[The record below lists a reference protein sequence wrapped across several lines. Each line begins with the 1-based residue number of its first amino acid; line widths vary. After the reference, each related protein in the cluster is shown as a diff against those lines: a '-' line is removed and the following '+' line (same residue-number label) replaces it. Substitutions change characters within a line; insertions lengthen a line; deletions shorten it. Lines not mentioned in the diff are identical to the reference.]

1 MVSRVPEGVAD
12 PASLVLVAD
21 TQAALE
27 GARAGRAR
35 RAPRA
40 RIAGV
45 TGSVGKTG
53 TKEALRHVLA
63 RQAPTHASAASYN
76 NHWGVPLSLAR
87 LPEAASYGVFELG
100 MNHAGEIRGPDRR
113 RSGRTWR

>member
-1 MVSRVPEGVAD
+1 M
-12 PASLVLVAD
+12 PA
-21 TQAALE
+21 
-27 GARAGRAR
+27 ARG
-35 RAPRA
+35 PRA

-53 TKEALRHVLA
+53 TKEALRHVLS

-87 LPEAASYGVFELG
+87 LPRGRELRRVRARHEPCG
-100 MNHAGEIRGPDRR
+100 RDRAP
-113 RSGRTWR
+113 